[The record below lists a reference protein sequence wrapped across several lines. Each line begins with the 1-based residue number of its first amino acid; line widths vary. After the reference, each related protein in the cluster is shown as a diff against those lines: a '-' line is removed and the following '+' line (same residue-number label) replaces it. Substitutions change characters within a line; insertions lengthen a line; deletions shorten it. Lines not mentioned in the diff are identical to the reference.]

1 MQSWLRIL
9 ALGLFFVFSAT
20 LVNNAIFQ
28 HSHLMP
34 DGTVVVHAHPFE
46 RGDDSQTPENHHHD
60 CFELVCIQAMQNHF
74 FILPD
79 LEQDAQVPPAKE
91 FFNSCFLLLFCE
103 EQLCFAMQGRP
114 PPSLCC

>member
-1 MQSWLRIL
+1 MCCSLLFLSPMIIKRTYRLQSWLRIL

-20 LVNNAIFQ
+20 LVNKALFQ

-60 CFELVCIQAMQNHF
+60 CF
-74 FILPD
+74 
-79 LEQDAQVPPAKE
+79 
-91 FFNSCFLLLFCE
+91 
-103 EQLCFAMQGRP
+103 AMQGRP